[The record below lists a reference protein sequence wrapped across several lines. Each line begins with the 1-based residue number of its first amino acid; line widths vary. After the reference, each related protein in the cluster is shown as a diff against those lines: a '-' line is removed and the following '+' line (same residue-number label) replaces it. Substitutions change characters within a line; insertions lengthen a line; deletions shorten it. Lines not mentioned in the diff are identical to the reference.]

1 MKQEERE
8 ELKLTTLAE
17 EQMCSHEDILAGN
30 LKVHN
35 YQESET
41 LEEPSTQRQS

>member
-1 MKQEERE
+1 MKQEEKE
-8 ELKLTTLAE
+8 ELLKLTTLA